1 MISYVFPGQ
10 GSQFPGMGKDLFES
24 NADVK
29 SMFLKANEILGF
41 DITDIMFNGTA
52 EDLKQTKVT
61 QPAVFLLSVAM
72 AKVQI
77 GRAHV

>member
-10 GSQFPGMGKDLFES
+10 GSQFPGMGKDLFDS

-41 DITDIMFNGTA
+41 DITNVMFNGTA
-52 EDLKQTKVT
+52 DDLTNQRFSCC
-61 QPAVFLLSVAM
+61 PENF
-72 AKVQI
+72 
-77 GRAHV
+77 RR